1 MSIKIF
7 LVQSYFDGQ
16 KHHTKGPYTIIT
28 RSGWILEIE
37 KGDILLNQADLT
49 EKVEAGAAEVHRSE
63 FLMPGLVEGHSHLFL
78 DGLELDFEK
87 RKDYLSASWD
97 EMTAVGNRN
106 IAGSLSAGI
115 TLIRDGGDRYGI
127 NHHLRADSANRA
139 GLKPEIRSPGKALR
153 KEGGYGGFIGIAVK
167 DAEGILEMV
176 HEIAESAD
184 DLKILLTGI
193 IDFEKG
199 EVKGSPQFSLGEI
212 SLMVETASRLGL
224 MTYAHCSGIEGL
236 IIAAEAGVN
245 SIEHGFFMNRD
256 ILTIMADK
264 NISWVPTFSP
274 VYFQYQNP
282 ELAGWN
288 VQTVSRLDAILNNHF
303 RHIAFAHEMG
313 VPIIAGSDAGSYG
326 VPHGRGLIDE
336 LFFLDRA
343 GIPLTETLS
352 SATSVPRRIW
362 NCESADIIPGNRIN
376 FLELKGS
383 PFINIDNLNQ
393 SQSIF
398 HHTTETIPGK
408 KESL

>member
-16 KHHTKGPYTIIT
+16 KHHAKGPHSIIT
-28 RSGWILEIE
+28 RSGSILEIE
-37 KGDILLNQADLT
+37 NGDILLKRADLT
-49 EKVEAGAAEVHRSE
+49 KKVKAGAIELHRSE

-78 DGLELDFEK
+78 DGLELDFKK

-97 EMTAVGNRN
+97 EMTAIGKRN
-106 IAGSLSAGI
+106 MAHSLSAGI
-115 TLIRDGGDRYGI
+115 TLIRDGGDSYGI
-127 NHHLRADSANRA
+127 NHHLRADSARDA
-139 GLKPEIRSPGKALR
+139 GLKPEIRSPGKGIR
-153 KEGGYGGFIGIAVK
+153 KDGGYGGFIGTAVK
-167 DAEGILEMV
+167 DAEGIRQAV

-199 EVKGSPQFSLGEI
+199 EVKSPPQFSLGET
-212 SLMVETASRLGL
+212 SLMVEMTSRWDLL
-224 MTYAHCSGIEGL
+224 TYAHCSGIEGL
-236 IIAAEAGVN
+236 KIAVEAGVG
-245 SIEHGFFMNRD
+245 SIEHGFFMNHD
-256 ILTIMADK
+256 ILRIMADK

-274 VYFQYQNP
+274 VHFQYQNP

-288 VQTVSRLDAILNNHF
+288 EQTVSRLDAILKNHF
-303 RHIAFAHEMG
+303 EHIALACEMG

-343 GIPLTETLS
+343 GVPLTETLS
-352 SATSVPRRIW
+352 SATSVPRMFW
-362 NCESADIIPGNRIN
+362 NCESADIIPGNRVN

-383 PFINIDNLNQ
+383 PFIDIENLKQPCN
-393 SQSIF
+393 IF
-398 HHTTETIPGK
+398 HHATEPSITK
-408 KESL
+408 